1 MLIRVGSRIIN
12 LDNVLQIDLEYE
24 DEEEGSG
31 VAFEFVMRE
40 MDQLDE
46 GQNIA
51 QPYIE
56 VLWDEEAAAVR
67 KFLMKRC
74 PDLMGDA

>member
-24 DEEEGSG
+24 DEEGFG
-31 VAFEFVMRE
+31 VAFEFVMRG
-40 MDQLDE
+40 MDELDE

-56 VLWDEEAAAVR
+56 ILWDEEAAAVR